1 MNVREMQRDE
11 KAMQRLRLRRTRL
24 VLRGLLRDGGTG
36 PALYVGGILVVFG
49 LLPAFWVLGEL
60 LAEPLHGVVRAGAD
74 RVALGASAVQALGL
88 WAGIRCG
95 PALMSPF
102 SAHVLMATGIP
113 RAQVLG
119 RAALRNMTLG
129 TLLVGITSAS
139 LILSASRGSLEQ
151 GAAGGPTLL
160 VVLASLVLGGQA
172 SLAWAVGQRVG
183 PGAASGIVAL
193 ILVLSG
199 SATLWSPTI
208 LLTTGGWYGLLATGQ
223 VPTPAAWML
232 LAAAG
237 ALTACAWVMYRALPS
252 GLSSV
257 PTTRIMV
264 QAQCVES
271 ALLLAGGGDL
281 RRAAEATR
289 PPPRRRP
296 PMRLGHSVQ
305 KATHRRLSAVSV
317 GWRQDAAASLR
328 HPGQALRSVV
338 LLMAAGM
345 VAGLVGPT
353 TGYGGEDV
361 VSGTAAMLAL
371 CLLLDAGLAGVS
383 PGLRGLQEELQ
394 AAPLFGWSRRELTV
408 RHGLWPV
415 AVASSCVL
423 IGCVVAGLWWPEHE
437 GGIGAGGW
445 SSLEAAAQGAC
456 WAVAAVVVMF
466 SCRLL
471 QEVTS
476 RDAPLLGIPPV
487 PTPVGDLT
495 GVLLLLG
502 SIRGVLTAAAML
514 GALAVL
520 IHEPW
525 TQAAATAVLAAV
537 AALASLLG
545 APRLAES
552 R

>member
-1 MNVREMQRDE
+1 MS
-11 KAMQRLRLRRTRL
+11 
-24 VLRGLLRDGGTG
+24 
-36 PALYVGGILVVFG
+36 
-49 LLPAFWVLGEL
+49 
-60 LAEPLHGVVRAGAD
+60 VRAGAD

-160 VVLASLVLGGQA
+160 VVLASVVLGGQA

-223 VPTPAAWML
+223 VPTPADWML

-264 QAQCVES
+264 QAQRVES

-289 PPPRRRP
+289 SPPRRHP

-371 CLLLDAGLAGVS
+371 CLLLDAGL
-383 PGLRGLQEELQ
+383 
-394 AAPLFGWSRRELTV
+394 
-408 RHGLWPV
+408 
-415 AVASSCVL
+415 
-423 IGCVVAGLWWPEHE
+423 WWPEHE

-445 SSLEAAAQGAC
+445 SSLESAAQGAC

-525 TQAAATAVLAAV
+525 TQVAATAVLAAV